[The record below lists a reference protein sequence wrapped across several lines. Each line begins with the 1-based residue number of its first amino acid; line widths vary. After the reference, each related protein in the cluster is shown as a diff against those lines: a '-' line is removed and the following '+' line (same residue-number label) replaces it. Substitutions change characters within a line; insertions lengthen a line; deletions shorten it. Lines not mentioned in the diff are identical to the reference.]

1 MGSGISGHGFRLVAA
16 IALFALGWLAFAL
29 GATASGALRAHP
41 SVGFQPDPL
50 SVAAAPAG
58 DVVYLSN
65 PQDSGQIPRF
75 SPDGAPLG
83 RLGAFERGG
92 SYPRTR
98 PVDVDGAGSVYV
110 GDRVTELLQV
120 YSGSGALLRQW
131 GAAPRDLAVDAAG
144 YVYAVGGSQ
153 VQKFSPDGSLLATWG
168 GGQLGEPWGIAVG
181 AAGNVYVADTYSNE
195 IEVYTPGGAPVTKW
209 GSAGRGPGQFTFP
222 YGIATD
228 PIGNVYVAD
237 TANNRIQKFSAAGAY
252 LGGWG
257 SAGRGPGHFYTPL
270 SVAADAVGNVYVAD
284 AGRPYLQAAG
294 AARVQ
299 RFTAD
304 GRFLAQWGDVATPRP
319 ARPRLRATPRR
330 RTARRGAA
338 FRFRSAQAGVRFQCR
353 LNGRRVP
360 KRLRSWRRCTSPT
373 RYRGLRPGRKIFR
386 VRALKRGAVGPA
398 ARHAWRILVRGRS

>member
-1 MGSGISGHGFRLVAA
+1 MGVGSAKHGFRL
-16 IALFALGWLAFAL
+16 ITALALLALGWLAFAL
-29 GATASGALRAHP
+29 GATASGAPRAHP

-65 PQDSGQIPRF
+65 PQGIRQIPRF

-83 RLGAFERGG
+83 RLGDFERGG

-98 PVDVDGAGSVYV
+98 PVDVDASGNVYV
-110 GDRVTELLQV
+110 ADRFTGLLQV
-120 YSGSGALLRQW
+120 YSASGDLLRQW
-131 GAAPRDLAVDAAG
+131 SASARDIAVDAAG

-153 VQKFSPDGSLLATWG
+153 VQKFSPGGVLVGAWG
-168 GGQLGEPWGIAVG
+168 GDQLGEPWGIAIG

-195 IEVYTPGGAPVTKW
+195 IEVYTANGAPVTKW
-209 GSAGRGPGQFTFP
+209 GSGGRSPGQFTFP

-228 PIGNVYVAD
+228 PVGNVYVAD

-257 SAGRGPGHFYTPL
+257 SAGRGPGRFYTPL
-270 SVAADAVGNVYVAD
+270 SVAADAAGNVYVAD

-294 AARVQ
+294 TARVQ

-304 GRFLAQWGDVATPRP
+304 GQFLAQWGDVATPRP
-319 ARPRLRATPRR
+319 ARPRLSRPPAR
-330 RTARRGAA
+330 RTARRNAA
-338 FRFRSAQAGVRFQCR
+338 FRFRSAQPGIRFQCR
-353 LNGRRVP
+353 LSGRRVP
-360 KRLRSWRRCTSPT
+360 KGLRRWRRCASPK
-373 RYRGLRPGRKIFR
+373 RYTGLRPGKKVFH
-386 VRALKRGAVGPA
+386 VRAIKRGAAGPA
-398 ARHAWRILVRGRS
+398 ARRAWRIVSR

>member
-1 MGSGISGHGFRLVAA
+1 MHGFRVIAA
-16 IALFALGWLAFAL
+16 PVLLTLCWLALAL
-29 GATASGALRAHP
+29 GATASGAARAHP

-50 SVAAAPAG
+50 SVAAAPVG

-65 PQDSGQIPRF
+65 PQGSRQIPRF

-83 RLGAFERGG
+83 RLGDFERGG

-98 PVDVDGAGSVYV
+98 PVDVDASGNVYV
-110 GDRVTELLQV
+110 ADRLTGLLQV
-120 YSGSGALLRQW
+120 YSASGDLLRQW
-131 GAAPRDLAVDAAG
+131 SASARDIAVDAAG
-144 YVYAVGGSQ
+144 YVYAIEGSE
-153 VQKFSPDGSLLATWG
+153 VQKFSPDGVLVGAWG
-168 GGQLGEPWGIAVG
+168 GDQLGEPWGVAVG

-195 IEVYTPGGAPVTKW
+195 IEVYTPDGAPVTKW

-228 PIGNVYVAD
+228 PLGNVYVAD

-299 RFTAD
+299 RVSAD

-319 ARPRLRATPRR
+319 APPRLRATPRR
-330 RTARRGAA
+330 RTARRAAA
-338 FRFRSAQAGVRFQCR
+338 FRFRSAQPGVRFQCR
-353 LNGRRVP
+353 LNGRRVA

-386 VRALKRGAVGPA
+386 VRALKRGAAGPA
-398 ARHAWRILVRGRS
+398 ARHAWRILARGRS